1 MHSVEHRLNRDDSL
15 YISTKKL
22 FYITIF
28 IGVLTPWIIEG
39 LSNPQNIL
47 EPVIWIK
54 GVIISAVIFG
64 VGVLGMNIS
73 LANIYNYS
81 RLSERTIEERED
93 FYELKRF
100 TDGLINSSG
109 VLINIINENCVVE
122 FGNNESAE
130 QFGLLEGR
138 KCHEVFFDSRG
149 PCENCMM
156 QEAIRT
162 GIVTSEIS
170 TWKNNIS
177 YESFFI
183 PFENSDRSVSVIGV
197 HRDVTEQIKIEK
209 EMEAVKGLNEKIIK
223 NAPYGIVT
231 LTQSGALTSCNP
243 KFLEIV
249 GAPVESDFNRSQFFR
264 ELGLTEKIE
273 NAFSGTPFSEFGV
286 KWEDTNREMVF
297 NIRCTPLKEAAG
309 TEATLLVILEDTTE
323 RYWMRRKINDSYMK
337 LQSAYGELKIMSRA
351 RDEILTNVTHEIR
364 TPITI
369 CSSALDLAAE
379 EEGDEQQMLIRMAK
393 DAVIRL
399 SGKVSDLITVS
410 EIQKGR
416 FRLNRRETDMR
427 AIINKALFDNIAQ
440 IREKQIEIDLTID
453 DNLPMIEVDEE
464 SMERVVSNIV
474 DNAVKFNGPGGR
486 ISISALRSNGSIK
499 VCVRDTGV
507 GIPRGHFKDIFKRF
521 FQADSSSTRCYGG
534 TGMGLAVA
542 KEVIES
548 HGGRINVKS
557 KVEAGSE
564 FSFTL
569 PLKPAG
575 DVQI

>member
-1 MHSVEHRLNRDDSL
+1 
-15 YISTKKL
+15 
-22 FYITIF
+22 
-28 IGVLTPWIIEG
+28 
-39 LSNPQNIL
+39 
-47 EPVIWIK
+47 
-54 GVIISAVIFG
+54 
-64 VGVLGMNIS
+64 
-73 LANIYNYS
+73 
-81 RLSERTIEERED
+81 
-93 FYELKRF
+93 
-100 TDGLINSSG
+100 
-109 VLINIINENCVVE
+109 
-122 FGNNESAE
+122 
-130 QFGLLEGR
+130 
-138 KCHEVFFDSRG
+138 
-149 PCENCMM
+149 
-156 QEAIRT
+156 
-162 GIVTSEIS
+162 
-170 TWKNNIS
+170 
-177 YESFFI
+177 
-183 PFENSDRSVSVIGV
+183 
-197 HRDVTEQIKIEK
+197 
-209 EMEAVKGLNEKIIK
+209 
-223 NAPYGIVT
+223 
-231 LTQSGALTSCNP
+231 
-243 KFLEIV
+243 
-249 GAPVESDFNRSQFFR
+249 
-264 ELGLTEKIE
+264 
-273 NAFSGTPFSEFGV
+273 
-286 KWEDTNREMVF
+286 
-297 NIRCTPLKEAAG
+297 
-309 TEATLLVILEDTTE
+309 
-323 RYWMRRKINDSYMK
+323 MRRKINDSYMK